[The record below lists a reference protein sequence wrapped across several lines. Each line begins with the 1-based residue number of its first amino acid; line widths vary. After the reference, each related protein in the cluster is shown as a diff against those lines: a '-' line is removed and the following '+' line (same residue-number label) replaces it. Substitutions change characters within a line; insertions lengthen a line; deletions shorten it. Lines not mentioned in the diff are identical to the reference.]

1 MTFLLYGYSLYLVM
15 VWSAG
20 GEKKSG
26 ITGMCTIFYVYVC
39 LDFVFLHKIVK
50 RVGYALVSVKL
61 KYN

>member
-1 MTFLLYGYSLYLVM
+1 
-15 VWSAG
+15 
-20 GEKKSG
+20 
-26 ITGMCTIFYVYVC
+26 MCTIFYVYVC